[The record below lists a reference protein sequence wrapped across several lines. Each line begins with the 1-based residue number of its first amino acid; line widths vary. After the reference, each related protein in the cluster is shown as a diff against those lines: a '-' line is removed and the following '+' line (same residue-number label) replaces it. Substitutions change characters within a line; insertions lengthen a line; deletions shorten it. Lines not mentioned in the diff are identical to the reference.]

1 VGLETRFAR
10 APSGPVPYRVD
21 GAGSRQLLIISDWA
35 HPYGDPGIAAFDAFA
50 AELATHD
57 ARAVTLLDGTIEGG
71 AGKRRDIE
79 RRIAGARAAAD
90 AAELSQATLLGA
102 ANGAPV
108 AAMLAA
114 QESARFSRL
123 ILYDTFP
130 SDTKQTWAMGAT
142 ADVGAALS
150 ELQQMKSQLNT
161 ASAAWEWARDFLPK
175 GGKGPPD
182 SGQTPFGHASDPEVP
197 ARSFGPPQEVK
208 DGLAQLLQHVSSLEA
223 AGGPNVGAGPN
234 AGSGLSAITLPAVV
248 LEVRTDGV
256 APDATGSVGMQ
267 IAAQIPGAIHRVV
280 SGRSRW
286 PWGDRTTTA
295 EILATAPSQLPA
307 VEARASQTAG
317 EPDRV
322 LATVLFTDIV
332 GSTERLAELGD
343 AAWREQLLRHHRVVR
358 DQLALFE
365 GREIDTAGDGFLV
378 AFDAPARAVRCAV
391 AIRDELRGIGLS
403 VRCGLHTGEC
413 EQVGDKL
420 VGIAVHIGARI
431 AAQASADE
439 VLVSSTVR
447 DLVAGA
453 GIVFVDR
460 GTATLKGLPGEWLLF
475 AVSEIH

>member
-1 VGLETRFAR
+1 MGLETRFAR
-10 APSGPVPYRVD
+10 APSGPVPYRID
-21 GAGSRQLLIISDWA
+21 GAGVRQLLIISDWA
-35 HPYGDPGIAAFDAFA
+35 HPYGDPGVAAFDAFA
-50 AELATHD
+50 AELATHG

-71 AGKRRDIE
+71 AGKGPDIE

-114 QESARFSRL
+114 QESARFARL

-130 SDTKQTWAMGAT
+130 SDAKETWAVGPT
-142 ADVGAALS
+142 TDFGAALS
-150 ELQQMKSQLNT
+150 ELQKMKSQVKT
-161 ASAAWEWARDFLPK
+161 ASAAWEWARDFLPR
-175 GGKGPPD
+175 GGKRPPG
-182 SGQTPFGHASDPEVP
+182 SGQAPFPQAPDAEIT
-197 ARSFGPPQEVK
+197 ARSLGPPQEVR
-208 DGLAQLLQHVSSLEA
+208 DGLAQLLQHVASLEA
-223 AGGPNVGAGPN
+223 AGGPNPGA
-234 AGSGLSAITLPAVV
+234 GLSAIAVPALV
-248 LEVRTDGV
+248 LEARTNGD
-256 APDATGSVGMQ
+256 APDAAGSLGMQ
-267 IAAQIPGAIHRVV
+267 IAAEIPSAIHRVV
-280 SGRSRW
+280 NGRSRW
-286 PWGDRTTTA
+286 PWGDRTITA
-295 EILATAPSQLPA
+295 EILATAPGQLERVDAPSSLTA
-307 VEARASQTAG
+307 KEA
-317 EPDRV
+317 DRV

-332 GSTERLAELGD
+332 RSTERLAELGD
-343 AAWREQLLRHHRVVR
+343 AAWREQLVRHHRVVR
-358 DQLALFE
+358 DQLARFE
-365 GREIDTAGDGFLV
+365 GREIDTAGDGFLA

-391 AIRDELRGIGLS
+391 AIRDEVRGIGMS

-460 GTATLKGLPGEWLLF
+460 GAATLKGLPGEWLLF
-475 AVSEIH
+475 AVSEVH